1 MDRDPIGDDMDKD
14 YDDLVNLFANTT
26 DPKDMA
32 KLFEEML
39 TPNELKD
46 LLLRWNL
53 MKDLYKGLPQREIAA
68 SYKISLCKI
77 TRGSKILKQKDSYCK
92 RILSDRFDDHL
103 HI

>member
-1 MDRDPIGDDMDKD
+1 LIKI
-14 YDDLVNLFANTT
+14 FASTT
-26 DPKDMA
+26 DVKDMQ
-32 KLFEEML
+32 KLLEEML

-68 SYKISLCKI
+68 SYGISLCKI

-92 RILSDRFDDHL
+92 KLLSDRYDDHL

>member
-1 MDRDPIGDDMDKD
+1 MDTN
-14 YDDLVNLFANTT
+14 YEDLIKIFASTT
-26 DPKDMA
+26 DVKDMQ
-32 KLFEEML
+32 KLLEEML
-39 TPNELKD
+39 TPNELND

-68 SYKISLCKI
+68 SYGISLCKI

-92 RILSDRFDDHL
+92 KLLSDRYDDHL

>member
-1 MDRDPIGDDMDKD
+1 MDTN
-14 YDDLVNLFANTT
+14 YEDLLKIFASTT
-26 DPKDMA
+26 DVKDMQ
-32 KLFEEML
+32 KLLEEML

-68 SYKISLCKI
+68 SYGISLCKI

-92 RILSDRFDDHL
+92 KLLSDRYDDHL

>member
-1 MDRDPIGDDMDKD
+1 MDTN
-14 YDDLVNLFANTT
+14 YEDLIKIFASTT
-26 DPKDMA
+26 DVKDMQ
-32 KLFEEML
+32 KLLEEML

-53 MKDLYKGLPQREIAA
+53 MKDLYRGLPQREIAT
-68 SYKISLCKI
+68 SYGISLCKI

-92 RILSDRFDDHL
+92 KLLSDRYDDHL